1 MTKKEFFEN
10 GDVMYVAC
18 AISSCLKM
26 SYHIYIHWE
35 VLVGYLWKNA
45 LRRDQLMRGTCFSNA
60 DIDTLAKE
68 LLENFNAY
76 FVIRL
81 R

>member
-18 AISSCLKM
+18 ALESCLKM
-26 SYHIYIHWE
+26 CYTIYIHWE
-35 VLVGYLWKNA
+35 VLVGYLWKNE
-45 LRRDQLMRGTCFSNA
+45 LRRYQLMRGVCFSNA
-60 DIDTLAKE
+60 DIASLAKE

-76 FVIRL
+76 FVVRL